1 MRSLA
6 RLQFEPEVGLKALIR
21 VNLEAP
27 VAGIDVLKDK
37 LTVL

>member
-1 MRSLA
+1 MKNLA
-6 RLQFEPEVGLKALIR
+6 HLQFEPEVGLEARIR